1 MLGIGPREDGDV
13 IEHLPLAGTSILPKY
28 RPGNH
33 RREFRS
39 RIPCYRPKHDD
50 LHPLAAIELPPYRAD
65 DLEDVPTAGVRM
77 ARPEG
82 DHAAILRAGRW
93 KEAVQG
99 YLAAISYADAMVG
112 RLIDALDRSAYRDDT
127 IIVLW
132 GDHGWHPGEQRHW
145 RKFAP
150 WEEATRAPPLWVVPG
165 SPGRARSASAPWT
178 SWASIPR

>member
-1 MLGIGPREDGDV
+1 M
-13 IEHLPLAGTSILPKY
+13 AG
-28 RPGNH
+28 
-33 RREFRS
+33 
-39 RIPCYRPKHDD
+39 
-50 LHPLAAIELPPYRAD
+50 
-65 DLEDVPTAGVRM
+65 
-77 ARPEG
+77 PEG

-132 GDHGWHPGEQRHW
+132 GDHGGHLGEKRHW

-150 WEEATRAPPLWVVPG
+150 WEEATRAQLLWVVPG
-165 SPGRARSASAPWT
+165 SPGRARSASTPWT